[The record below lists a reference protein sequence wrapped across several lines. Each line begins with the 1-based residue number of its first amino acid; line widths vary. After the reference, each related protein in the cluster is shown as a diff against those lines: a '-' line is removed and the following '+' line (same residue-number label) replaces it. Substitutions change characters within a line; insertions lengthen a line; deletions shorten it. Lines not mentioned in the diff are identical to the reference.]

1 MASRVG
7 WDIAFAS
14 LLLSFATSM
23 VIASVYTLTYQ
34 GIGYLRTFVHTIAL
48 AGLVAALVMLA
59 IGDDIARGLGMVGA
73 LTLIRFR
80 TSLKDTR
87 DLIFVFASLG
97 LGVACGVQAFAVAI
111 AGTVAF
117 CLAALYL
124 FWSSFGSRLQFD
136 ILLRFSGPSDEEH
149 AEAVRA
155 VLNRYCKGLSLIDLR
170 SFDDATQEF
179 SYHLKLSR
187 AGTET
192 ALVRELERVPGV
204 GGATL
209 FTRDASL
216 EL

>member
-23 VIASVYTLTYQ
+23 VIASVYTLTYH
-34 GIGYLRTFVHTIAL
+34 GIGYLRTFVQTIAL
-48 AGLVAALVMLA
+48 GGLVAAVVMLA

-80 TSLKDTR
+80 STLKDTR

-97 LGVACGVQAFAVAI
+97 VGVACGVQAFAVAI
-111 AGTVAF
+111 AGTFAF
-117 CLAALYL
+117 CLSAVYL
-124 FWSSFGSRLQFD
+124 WWSEFGSRLQFD

-149 AEAVRA
+149 GEAVRQ
-155 VLNRYCKGLSLIDLR
+155 VLKRYCKGLSLIDLR
-170 SFDDATQEF
+170 SIGENTQEF

-187 AGTET
+187 PGTET
-192 ALVRELERVPGV
+192 SLVRELERVPGV

-209 FTRDASL
+209 FTRDTSL